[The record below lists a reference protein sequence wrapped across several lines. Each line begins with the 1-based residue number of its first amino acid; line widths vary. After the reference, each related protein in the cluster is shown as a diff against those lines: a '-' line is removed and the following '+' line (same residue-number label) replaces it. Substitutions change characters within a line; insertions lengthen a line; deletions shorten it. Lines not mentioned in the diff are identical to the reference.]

1 VSWIQRKQQE
11 NRDRR
16 DSAQRQEQDEQ
27 RRSIIAQAKQLT
39 SSDSKPK
46 FATATGAKAGQVN
59 SERVRV
65 EAVLSINRAV
75 ADVPT
80 NALEPII
87 RHYEN
92 KGAVDLCSLRPHQ
105 TDEVTELVLK
115 GTMAFVNA
123 MTELVDAVNMMQSEQ
138 QP

>member
-1 VSWIQRKQQE
+1 MSWIQRKQQE

-65 EAVLSINRAV
+65 EAVLSINRGP

-80 NALEPII
+80 DALEPII

-92 KGAVDLCSLRPHQ
+92 KGAVDLCTLRPH